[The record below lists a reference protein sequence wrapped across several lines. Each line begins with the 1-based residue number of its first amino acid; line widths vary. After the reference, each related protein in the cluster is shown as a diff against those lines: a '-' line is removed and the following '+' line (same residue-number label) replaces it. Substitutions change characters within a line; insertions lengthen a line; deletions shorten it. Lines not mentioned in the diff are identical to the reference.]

1 MSVTMRI
8 FYKLK
13 LKKDGKIIKNSFKN
27 DSLFCFMADLESNGQ
42 IEDEEKEIWFS
53 QINGTFENRWENKDY
68 TKYLTD
74 YCKELNVEEII
85 ISYCEYSVFTSYL
98 LFSKAKFTI
107 EENDGRYIVDE
118 TKELDCKEYFKKNF
132 PELSSK
138 YERYFEIE
146 EILCDIDDEEK
157 EEELLEEQEEIIEEV
172 EEKAY
177 KVFGEEFKS
186 YIL

>member
-1 MSVTMRI
+1 MSVEMRI

-13 LKKDGKIIKNSFKN
+13 LKRDGEIIKNSFKN
-27 DSLFCFMADLESNGQ
+27 DSLYFLMEDLENNGE

-53 QINGTFENRWENKDY
+53 RINGAFENRWENKDY

-74 YCKELNVEEII
+74 HCKELNIEEII
-85 ISYCEYSVFTSYL
+85 IFYCEYSVFTSYL
-98 LFSKAKFTI
+98 LFSKAKFRI
-107 EENDGRYIVDE
+107 EKNDGKYIVDE
-118 TKELDCKEYFKKNF
+118 TKKLNCREYFKENF

-138 YERYFEIE
+138 YERCFEIE

-172 EEKAY
+172 EEEAY
-177 KVFGEEFKS
+177 DIFLEEFKKFDV
-186 YIL
+186 